1 MTEPGDEP
9 ETEPTQA
16 DAGPGS
22 ELVPWAR
29 AFPPPELAKKV
40 GEKAVLAW
48 LLRAVVEHPDRAKF
62 IEHVRHSAFAHI
74 KGKPQNAK
82 DMARHVM
89 TSMEGYGLIEIDDQ
103 TLRLTPVALDLLE
116 APDDRRADRFARHI
130 LTSCN
135 GNRLLDLIREY
146 DLRGE
151 KATLEALAEALDR
164 HATGTSVAFM
174 RGWLARAGIFVGDSY
189 RINEEAVDRVLGGD
203 VERLLGLSRA
213 QLEFVIAARAIEHAE
228 GRSEIQATEAVTV
241 AQARVPE
248 LRIPRKTL
256 AGFVKRLAEAGVVT
270 TGSAAKGAGGQRST
284 FRLVARAST
293 LADDELRRLLDQKRA
308 GYDLNE
314 LHPLSKLNELLATG
328 TAEERG
334 NYGEMLAVHLCLML
348 GLRVLAWRSR
358 APGAEID
365 LVADRVTAMSYQR
378 WAIQV
383 KNVTEDVGADRV
395 DREIGAVAGVGV
407 THILFVVPRGQVSEP
422 GVREM
427 EVRSRLTSLH
437 IYALTRNVLA
447 NRPTLEQ
454 LVDTLRRQ
462 TATIARM
469 KQDEAR
475 RREEV

>member
-1 MTEPGDEP
+1 MTDTTDELPPEPDPRASE
-9 ETEPTQA
+9 ET
-16 DAGPGS
+16 

-29 AFPPPELAKKV
+29 AFPPPGLIDKV
-40 GEKAVLAW
+40 GADAALAW
-48 LLRAVVEHPDRAKF
+48 LLRAAEDNPER
-62 IEHVRHSAFAHI
+62 SAFLDVLRREGFAHI
-74 KGKPQNAK
+74 KGKPKNAA
-82 DMARHVM
+82 DMARFVLIGM
-89 TSMEGYGLIEIDDQ
+89 RGYGLVEDDADS
-103 TLRLTPVALDLLE
+103 LRLTPIGREVMT
-116 APDDRRADRFARHI
+116 APDERRHDLFARHI

-151 KATLEALAEALDR
+151 KVTLEALAEALDR
-164 HATGTSVAFM
+164 HPTGTSVGVM
-174 RGWLARAGIFVGDSY
+174 RGLLARAGVFVGDSY
-189 RINEEAVDRVLGGD
+189 RIDEEAVDRILGGD
-203 VERLLGLSRA
+203 VDRLLGLSRA
-213 QLEFVIAARAIEHAE
+213 QLEFVIAARAIERTE
-228 GRSEIQATEAVTV
+228 GRSEIQAAEAVTV

-248 LRIPRKTL
+248 LRIPRKSL
-256 AGFVKRLAEAGVVT
+256 AGFVKKLAEAGVVT
-270 TGSAAKGAGGQRST
+270 TGSDAKGAGGLRTT
-284 FRLVARAST
+284 FKLVARASA
-293 LADDELRRLLDQKRA
+293 LADEELRRLLDQKRA

-314 LHPLSKLNELLATG
+314 LLPLQKLNELLAVG
-328 TAEERG
+328 GADERG
-334 NYGEMLAVHLCLML
+334 QYGEMLAVHLCLML

-383 KNVTEDVGADRV
+383 KNVEGNVGADRV

-407 THILFVVPRGQVSEP
+407 SHILFVVPRGSMSEP

-437 IYALTRNVLA
+437 IYALTQSVLA
-447 NRPTLEQ
+447 NKPSLEQ
-454 LVDTLRRQ
+454 LVDVLRRQ

-475 RREEV
+475 RREAV